1 MSTSYRFETQ
11 QVHGGQVPD
20 PTTGAIAAPI
30 YQTAA
35 YAFQDTDH
43 AKGLFA
49 LQKEGFIYSRIGNP
63 TVDILEKRIA
73 LLEGGAAALALASGQ
88 SAQLLA
94 LTTIATIGDNI
105 VASPNL
111 YGGTYTLLKDSL
123 ARFGIESRFA
133 KSEKVEDLEPLID
146 AKTKAIY
153 VETIGNPGFSIP
165 DFKRVAALCKKSG
178 IPLIVDNTFGAG
190 GYLCK
195 PIEHGA
201 TIVVES
207 ATKWIGGHANSIGG
221 VIVDSGN
228 FDWATGKF
236 PLVSD
241 PSPAYHGLCFTETFG
256 NLAFIVKARV
266 EGLRDLGP
274 CLSPFNAFLLLQGV
288 ETLSLRVER
297 ITQNALAL
305 ARWLSN
311 HPKVESVFY
320 PGLENH
326 PHHAL
331 AKQYLTN
338 GFGGVLSFIP
348 KGGAA
353 KASKVVDNLALIT
366 HLANVGD
373 VRTLIIQPSITTH
386 QQLSE
391 EEQAAAGVST
401 ALLRVS
407 LGIEHIDDIIAD
419 FNQAL
424 ELI

>member
-1 MSTSYRFETQ
+1 M
-11 QVHGGQVPD
+11 PD

-73 LLEGGAAALALASGQ
+73 LLEGGVAALALASGQ

-165 DFKRVAALCKKSG
+165 DFERVAALCKKSD

-195 PIEHGA
+195 PIKHGA

-311 HPKVESVFY
+311 HPKVKSVFY

-353 KASKVVDNLALIT
+353 KASKVVDNLVLIT

-424 ELI
+424 EQI

>member
-1 MSTSYRFETQ
+1 MSASYRFETQ
-11 QVHGGQVPD
+11 QIHGGQAPD
-20 PTTGAIAAPI
+20 PTTGAVVTPI

-35 YAFQDTDH
+35 YAFQDTEH

-49 LQKEGFIYSRIGNP
+49 LEKEGFIYSRLGNP
-63 TVDILEKRIA
+63 TVDVLEKRIA
-73 LLEGGAAALALASGQ
+73 LLEGGAAALAVASGQ

-94 LTTIATIGDNI
+94 LTTIATLGDNI

-123 ARFGIESRFA
+123 TRFGIEARFA
-133 KSEKVEDLEPLID
+133 KSEKVSDLELLID
-146 AKTKAIY
+146 EKTKAIY

-165 DFKRVAALCKKSG
+165 DFRKVAALCKANG

-190 GYLCK
+190 GYLCQ
-195 PIEHGA
+195 PIKHGA

-221 VIVDSGN
+221 IIVDSGN
-228 FDWATGKF
+228 FDWDNGKF
-236 PLVSD
+236 PIIAN
-241 PSPAYHGLCFTETFG
+241 PSPAYHGLCFTKTFG

-266 EGLRDLGP
+266 EGLRDFGP

-297 ITQNALAL
+297 IAQNALTL
-305 ARWLSN
+305 AKWLSN
-311 HPKVESVFY
+311 HPKVEAVFF

-338 GFGGVLSFIP
+338 GFGGVLSFVP

-353 KASKVVDNLALIT
+353 KASKVVDNLKLVT

-391 EEQAAAGVST
+391 EEQTAAGVST

-419 FNQAL
+419 FKQAL

>member
-1 MSTSYRFETQ
+1 M
-11 QVHGGQVPD
+11 PD

-35 YAFQDTDH
+35 YAFQSTEH
-43 AKGLFA
+43 AKEVFA
-49 LQKEGFIYSRIGNP
+49 LQKEGYIYSRIGNP
-63 TVDILEKRIA
+63 TVDIFEKRIA
-73 LLEGGAAALALASGQ
+73 LLEGGAAALAVASGQ

-111 YGGTYTLLKDSL
+111 YGGTYSLLKDSL

-133 KSEKVEDLEPLID
+133 KSEKVEDLQPLID
-146 AKTKAIY
+146 AQTKAIY

-165 DFKRVAALCKKSG
+165 DFKEIATLCKKNG

-190 GYLCK
+190 GYICK

-207 ATKWIGGHANSIGG
+207 ATKWIGGHANSMGG
-221 VIVDSGN
+221 VIVDSGTFN
-228 FDWATGKF
+228 WATGKF
-236 PLVSD
+236 PLVSE
-241 PSPAYHGLCFTETFG
+241 PSPSYHGLCFTETFG
-256 NLAFIVKARV
+256 ALAFIVKVRV
-266 EGLRDLGP
+266 EGLRNLGP

-297 ITQNALAL
+297 INQNSLAL
-305 ARWLSN
+305 ARWLSK

-320 PGLENH
+320 LGLENH
-326 PHHAL
+326 PFHAL

-353 KASKVVDNLALIT
+353 KASELVDNLTLTT
-366 HLANVGD
+366 HLANLGD

-386 QQLSE
+386 QQLSDT
-391 EEQAAAGVST
+391 EQAAAGVSN

-419 FNQAL
+419 FKQAL
-424 ELI
+424 ELA

>member
-1 MSTSYRFETQ
+1 M
-11 QVHGGQVPD
+11 PD

-73 LLEGGAAALALASGQ
+73 LLEGGVAALALASGQ

-165 DFKRVAALCKKSG
+165 DFERVAALCKKSG

-391 EEQAAAGVST
+391 EEQAAAGVSN

>member
-1 MSTSYRFETQ
+1 
-11 QVHGGQVPD
+11 VPD

-35 YAFQDTDH
+35 YAFRDTEH

-49 LQKEGFIYSRIGNP
+49 LEKEGFIYSRIGNP
-63 TVDILEKRIA
+63 TVDILEKRLA
-73 LLEGGAAALALASGQ
+73 LLEGGVAALAVASGQ

-94 LTTIATIGDNI
+94 LTTIAAIGDNI
-105 VASPNL
+105 VASPHL

-123 ARFGIESRFA
+123 ARFGIEARFA
-133 KSEKVEDLEPLID
+133 LSDKVADLEPLLNEN
-146 AKTKAIY
+146 TKATY
-153 VETIGNPGFSIP
+153 VETIGTPGFSIP
-165 DFKRVAALCKKSG
+165 DFKEVAALCKKNG
-178 IPLIVDNTFGAG
+178 LPLIVDNTFGAG

-228 FDWATGKF
+228 FDWASGKF
-236 PLVSD
+236 PLVSN
-241 PSPAYHGLCFTETFG
+241 PSAAYHDLCFTEKFG
-256 NLAFIVKARV
+256 NLAFIIKARV

-274 CLSPFNAFLLLQGV
+274 CLSPFNAFLLLQGI

-326 PHHAL
+326 PYHTQ
-331 AKQYLTN
+331 AKAYLKN

-348 KGGAA
+348 KGGSS
-353 KASKVVDNLALIT
+353 KASLVVDNLQLVT

-391 EEQAAAGVST
+391 AEQASAGVSS

-407 LGIEHIDDIIAD
+407 LGIEHIDDIIGD
-419 FNQAL
+419 FKQAL
-424 ELI
+424 ALI

>member
-1 MSTSYRFETQ
+1 
-11 QVHGGQVPD
+11 VPD

-165 DFKRVAALCKKSG
+165 DFERVAALCKKSG

>member
-1 MSTSYRFETQ
+1 M
-11 QVHGGQVPD
+11 PD

-165 DFKRVAALCKKSG
+165 DFERVAALCKKSG

-311 HPKVESVFY
+311 HPKVKSVFY

>member
-1 MSTSYRFETQ
+1 M
-11 QVHGGQVPD
+11 PD

-165 DFKRVAALCKKSG
+165 DFERIAALCKKSG

-305 ARWLSN
+305 AQWLSN